1 MGLSQDDETALI
13 RQATAGDSEAF
24 NRLWLDHQEALFGF
38 IRWQV
43 RCPDSDR
50 IAREILA
57 DSYLFL
63 KSHVS
68 EYDPNRSRF
77 RTFARLHADSLRK
90 KRLRRGREIP
100 VSWVSDPDRDDP
112 ATRLPEPH
120 DRRRSVEEELIQYE
134 EATRLLRVSF
144 NLSSP
149 PHQLVVFG
157 FNRLL
162 GWKPRDIVKNL
173 SPLPLAELEALLEN
187 DFVEAN
193 PYDED
198 FVRDCFRGLRQSMEV
213 TFGCLVSHPKA
224 RQAYRTLLERVTGS
238 ILLRDFYDA
247 EHDPEDS
254 VCKWVNNV
262 WKSLRIRML
271 EGLCQKSRPS

>member
-13 RQATAGDSEAF
+13 RQANAGDSDAF
-24 NRLWLDHQEALFGF
+24 NRLWSDHQMALFGF

-43 RCPDSDR
+43 RCPDADR

-63 KSHVS
+63 RSHIS
-68 EYDPNRSRF
+68 DYDPNRSRF

-100 VSWVSDPDRDDP
+100 VSWVSDPDQDDP
-112 ATRLPEPH
+112 STRLPEPR
-120 DRRRSVEEELIQYE
+120 DPRCSAEDELIQYE

-144 NLSSP
+144 SLSSP

-162 GWKPRDIVKNL
+162 GWKPRDIVKHLAPLRL
-173 SPLPLAELEALLEN
+173 SELEVRLEN
-187 DFVEAN
+187 DFVEVS

-198 FVRDCFRGLRQSMEV
+198 FVRSCFSGLRQCMEV
-213 TFGCLVSHPKA
+213 ALGSLVSHPKA
-224 RQAYRTLLERVTGS
+224 RQAYSSLLERVTGS
-238 ILLRDFYDA
+238 IVLCDFYDA

-254 VCKWVNNV
+254 VCKWSNNV

-271 EGLCQKSRPS
+271 EERCQHPLPS

>member
-1 MGLSQDDETALI
+1 
-13 RQATAGDSEAF
+13 
-24 NRLWLDHQEALFGF
+24 
-38 IRWQV
+38 
-43 RCPDSDR
+43 
-50 IAREILA
+50 
-57 DSYLFL
+57 
-63 KSHVS
+63 
-68 EYDPNRSRF
+68 
-77 RTFARLHADSLRK
+77 
-90 KRLRRGREIP
+90 
-100 VSWVSDPDRDDP
+100 
-112 ATRLPEPH
+112 
-120 DRRRSVEEELIQYE
+120 
-134 EATRLLRVSF
+134 VSF
-144 NLSSP
+144 SLSSP

-187 DFVEAN
+187 DFVAAN

-198 FVRDCFRGLRQSMEV
+198 FVRDCVRNLRQSMEV

-254 VCKWVNNV
+254 VCEWVNNV

-271 EGLCQKSRPS
+271 EGLCQKPRPL